1 MPNQNQLKQLQQQ
14 IAQLTQQIENIQQN
28 CDVNVPPATDAP
40 VFNPN
45 APFVPD
51 FAIPELAP
59 GGGDY
64 DPAIRE
70 KLGPLAP
77 LIGTWVSSR
86 FAGFNVMPIPQATA
100 PNGFILKNFNYY
112 EVMTFSAIQGK
123 VANRGGKYEQDCFT
137 LFYEQRVFFADGP
150 QKDQLV
156 HAENGSWLHLI
167 TGPQGQ
173 GPLNTLPNIP
183 TPPAPEPIPQQP
195 DNMTIVK
202 QVSVPHGNSILAMG
216 GFEIFEGAPEIP
228 VVSTLP
234 DAPDKYFAAY
244 GTDIPTNLNINPNYI
259 LEQALENQEVIQTTA
274 ISVDSD
280 NNGGIEN
287 VPFIKNFCDTT
298 RFTTTYWLEQ
308 LANGQIQLQYTQ
320 NISLEFLQGN
330 RRKTLFPHVTANTLY
345 KVR

>member
-1 MPNQNQLKQLQQQ
+1 MPDDSQIQQMQQQ
-14 IAQLTQQIENIQQN
+14 VEALKAQISAMTANAN
-28 CDVNVPPATDAP
+28 SANSAAP
-40 VFNPN
+40 TVSPT
-45 APFVPD
+45 APYVPD

-59 GGGDY
+59 GGGDNN
-64 DPAIRE
+64 PEIRA
-70 KLGPLAP
+70 KLGPLAD

-86 FAGFNVMPIPQATA
+86 NAGFNVMPIPQATA
-100 PNGFILKNFNYY
+100 PNGFILKNFHYY

-173 GPLNTLPNIP
+173 GPLNSQPDIP
-183 TPPAPEPIPQQP
+183 APPAPDPIPPQPSDQQ
-195 DNMTIVK
+195 IVK

-216 GFEIFEGAPEIP
+216 GFETFEGAPTIP
-228 VVSTLP
+228 QVSTLP
-234 DAPDKYFAAY
+234 DGPEKFFAPY
-244 GTDIPTNLNINPNYI
+244 GTNIPSNLNINPNHI
-259 LEQALENQEVIQTTA
+259 LEQALQNQHVRQTTA
-274 ISVDSD
+274 ITVDSD

-287 VPFIKNFCDTT
+287 IPFIKNLCDVT

-308 LANGQIQLQYTQ
+308 LNTGHLQLQYTQ
-320 NISLEFLQGN
+320 NISLEFLQAN
-330 RRKTLFPHVTANTLY
+330 RKKILFPHVTANTLY